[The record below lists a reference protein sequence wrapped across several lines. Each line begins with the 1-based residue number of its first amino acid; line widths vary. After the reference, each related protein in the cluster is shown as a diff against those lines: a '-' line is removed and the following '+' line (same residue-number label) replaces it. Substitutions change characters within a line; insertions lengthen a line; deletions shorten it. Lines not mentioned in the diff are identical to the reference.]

1 MIKKSKISEKDLNT
15 WKEYIK
21 DPNDIVDKEKS
32 NKQNLAIKGRYKFDL
47 HGYSLDDENKKVK
60 EIIFFCIEKR
70 FKEILIITGK
80 GLHSN
85 VEADVFSSKDYSK
98 LKHSVPEYIKSDG
111 EISKNVIS
119 ISNASIEDGGDGA
132 LIIKLKKL

>member
-1 MIKKSKISEKDLNT
+1 VIKKSKISEKDLNT

-47 HGYSLDDENKKVK
+47 HGYSLDDANKKVK
-60 EIIFFCIEKR
+60 EVILFCIEKR

-85 VEADVFSSKDYSK
+85 IETDVYSSKDYSK

-111 EISKNVIS
+111 EISKNVSS
-119 ISNASIEDGGDGA
+119 ISNASIEDGGEGA
-132 LIIKLKKL
+132 LIIRLKKL